1 MESPN
6 VKELIDYLNDSYP
19 THDYQV
25 NQMYDQDY
33 IKDCFNEL
41 QHQVDDLRFEIEE
54 LKVYLKIINVK

>member
-19 THDYQV
+19 THNYQV

-41 QHQVDDLRFEIEE
+41 QRQVDDLRFEIEE